1 MCARYEFSSPIPD
14 EKMAELLRVMERKY
28 PDEYKTGEILPGDA
42 APAIVARQEK
52 IVPVPAVFGF
62 PGFKD
67 GRLLINARSETAAEK
82 KTFADSLRTRR
93 VILPATGFFE
103 WDRAGAKYRFTA
115 DARSVMY
122 LCGLYKVVDGRVRFV
137 ILTRSANES
146 MIETH
151 DRMPVIAKEDE
162 VRPYLTDLRAAMTIL
177 AGAAPT
183 LSRARAV

>member
-1 MCARYEFSSPIPD
+1 M
-14 EKMAELLRVMERKY
+14 
-28 PDEYKTGEILPGDA
+28 
-42 APAIVARQEK
+42 
-52 IVPVPAVFGF
+52 
-62 PGFKD
+62 
-67 GRLLINARSETAAEK
+67 
-82 KTFADSLRTRR
+82 
-93 VILPATGFFE
+93 
-103 WDRAGAKYRFTA
+103 
-115 DARSVMY
+115 
-122 LCGLYKVVDGRVRFV
+122 RVRFV